1 MPGIAKNSILEHE
14 LFESYNKSSLFQAY
28 GLFAAF
34 LDLFKTLGKCHI
46 KDVTNV
52 LIHSIVELGL
62 IGDES
67 LVFLVNFSEILVP
80 KLLIKHDLI
89 ETLLSDVLHVLFG
102 KFSSEMLSCILN
114 CQGLVTDIDTFLAQ
128 RFFRLL
134 VESIANSFAS
144 G

>member
-1 MPGIAKNSILEHE
+1 M
-14 LFESYNKSSLFQAY
+14 
-28 GLFAAF
+28 
-34 LDLFKTLGKCHI
+34 DLFKTLGKCHI

-89 ETLLSDVLHVLFG
+89 KTLLSNVLNVLFG
-102 KFSSEMLSCILN
+102 KFSSEMLSCILD

-134 VESIANSFAS
+134 VKSIANSFAS

>member
-1 MPGIAKNSILEHE
+1 M
-14 LFESYNKSSLFQAY
+14 
-28 GLFAAF
+28 
-34 LDLFKTLGKCHI
+34 
-46 KDVTNV
+46 

-102 KFSSEMLSCILN
+102 KFSSEMLSCILD

-134 VESIANSFAS
+134 VKSIANSFAS
-144 G
+144 GWFFINPDPKVIGKSLKVMSGGKQRVSNGSNVNFFG